1 MIKLFSPTISN
12 KEIDA
17 STRVLKSLNWASG
30 AGNGKVLEF
39 EEKIKK
45 YLGSDE
51 CVAVDNGTAALQLAL
66 DSIDIRRKQVLVP
79 SLTFVSTVHSVIHN
93 GGIPIFVDV
102 DLKTLCIDVI
112 DLKKKITEKS
122 KVIIPMHFGGL
133 PCDMN
138 SIETIAKRK
147 KIHIVEDAAHA
158 FGSQIFKKKIGS
170 TSEMVCFSFHPVK
183 NLAVPKGGLI
193 SINSK
198 HAKKIKKELKSMRW
212 CGIDNRKGSS
222 YDVTNLGFNFYM
234 DEISAAIGIEQL
246 KKISI
251 LNKKRKNVAK
261 RYHRELEL
269 EKKMPFDDNCSYHM
283 YWILI
288 KNRKKFINE
297 MKLKGI
303 ETGTHYSPVHLMSY
317 YKSNIKLPITEK
329 VGKEIV
335 TLPTHPNLSN
345 KNIQKII
352 KLINKFAD

>member
-335 TLPTHPNLSN
+335 TLPMHANLT
-345 KNIQKII
+345 KKDVDLII
-352 KLINKFAD
+352 NTANSLI

>member
-30 AGNGKVLEF
+30 AGNDKVLEF

-335 TLPTHPNLSN
+335 TLPMHANLT
-345 KNIQKII
+345 KKDVDLII
-352 KLINKFAD
+352 ITANSLI

>member
-30 AGNGKVLEF
+30 AGNDKVLEF

-158 FGSQIFKKKIGS
+158 FGSQIFKKKIRS

-317 YKSNIKLPITEK
+317 YKSKIKLPITEK

-335 TLPTHPNLSN
+335 TLPMHANLT
-345 KNIQKII
+345 KKDVDLII
-352 KLINKFAD
+352 NTANSLI

>member
-30 AGNGKVLEF
+30 AGNDKVLEF

-335 TLPTHPNLSN
+335 TLPMHANLT
-345 KNIQKII
+345 KKDVDLII
-352 KLINKFAD
+352 NTANSLI